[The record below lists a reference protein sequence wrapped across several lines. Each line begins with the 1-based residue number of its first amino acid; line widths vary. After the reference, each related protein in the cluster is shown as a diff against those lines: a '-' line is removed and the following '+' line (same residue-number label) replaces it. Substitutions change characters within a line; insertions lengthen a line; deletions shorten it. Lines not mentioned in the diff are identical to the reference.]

1 MTTGSLG
8 VPAGGGGID
17 SDLAVPTPTT
27 KRRMRNLPPAA
38 WLGIV
43 VLGLLVVS
51 AVRVFTDATNLDSS
65 GAIQAAI
72 TAAVPIALAGLSGL
86 WSERAGVVNIGIEGM
101 MVLGTFGAGFA
112 GYQYGPWAG
121 VFFGMVCGL
130 LGGLLH
136 GLVTITV
143 GVDHIIS
150 GVAINILAPG
160 LTLYLSRLLFS
171 DAPGGGQRQS
181 PPVSDVQRIT
191 IPGLSDW
198 LGDIEAKG
206 WFFVSDVAGI
216 VRGVTTNLSV
226 LTVLTVLLIVGSVFV
241 LWRTRL
247 GLRLRSCG
255 EAPYAAESLGVNVY
269 FYKYVAVAIS
279 GALAGLAGAFL
290 VIGLKFQDG
299 QTGGRGYIGLAAMIF
314 GNWRPGGMAM
324 GAGLFGYT
332 DGVQQYDSSGTA
344 MRAFLLLVAAALVV
358 VAVLQFRQGARTVA
372 IVAGLIAVLCVWWF
386 SATDTL
392 PQQLVKAAPYA
403 ITLLVMGLASQNLRM
418 PKADGLIYRKGGG
431 H

>member
-1 MTTGSLG
+1 MS
-8 VPAGGGGID
+8 GID
-17 SDLAVPTPTT
+17 SDVATAPQAYRAPRKLT
-27 KRRMRNLPPAA
+27 PAA
-38 WLGIV
+38 WLGV
-43 VLGLLVVS
+43 VAAGIAVVS
-51 AVRVFTDATNLDSS
+51 LVRIVTGADNLDSS

-101 MVLGTFGAGFA
+101 MVLGTFGAGYA
-112 GYQYGPWAG
+112 GYQWGPWAG
-121 VFFGMVCGL
+121 VFFGIVCGL

-160 LTLYLSRLLFS
+160 LALYLSRLVFT

-181 PPVSDVQRIT
+181 PPVPDVGRIT
-191 IPGLSDW
+191 LPWLSDW
-198 LGDIEAKG
+198 LGEIEAKG
-206 WFFVSDVAGI
+206 WFFVSDLAGI
-216 VRGVTTNLSV
+216 IRGFCNNLSLLSV
-226 LTVLTVLLIVGSVFV
+226 LAAVLIALTGWL

-247 GLRLRSCG
+247 GLRLRSVG

-269 FYKYVAVAIS
+269 WYKYIAVMIS

-290 VIGLKFQDG
+290 VVGLKYQDG
-299 QTGGRGYIGLAAMIF
+299 QTGGRGFIGLAAMIF

-332 DGVQQYDSSGTA
+332 DGVQQYDSSGSA
-344 MRAFLLLVAAALVV
+344 MHAFLLLVTIALLVVALLQYRSGHPVVAYVALGIAALC
-358 VAVLQFRQGARTVA
+358 L
-372 IVAGLIAVLCVWWF
+372 WWF
-386 SATDTL
+386 LSTDEL
-392 PQQLVKAAPYA
+392 PQQLIKAAPYA
-403 ITLLVMGLASQNLRM
+403 ITLLVMALASQNLRM

-431 H
+431 

>member
-8 VPAGGGGID
+8 APGSGGGID
-17 SDLAVPTPTT
+17 SDVAIAAPTT
-27 KRRMRNLPPAA
+27 KRSVRNLPPAA

-43 VLGLLVVS
+43 VVGLLVVS
-51 AVRVFTDATNLDSS
+51 TVRVFTGANNLDSS

-191 IPGLSDW
+191 VPGLSDW

-206 WFFVSDVAGI
+206 WFFVSDIAGI
-216 VRGVTTNLSV
+216 VRGMTTNLSV

-269 FYKYVAVAIS
+269 LYKYIAVAIS

-290 VIGLKFQDG
+290 VVGLKFQDG

-332 DGVQQYDSSGTA
+332 DGVQQYDASGSA

-372 IVAGLIAVLCVWWF
+372 VVAGFIAVLCVWWF

>member
-1 MTTGSLG
+1 MGIESEVAVSLPRYRLQG
-8 VPAGGGGID
+8 
-17 SDLAVPTPTT
+17 
-27 KRRMRNLPPAA
+27 NLKPVR
-38 WLGIV
+38 WLGIAAA
-43 VLGLLVVS
+43 GIAVVS
-51 AVRVFTDATNLDSS
+51 LVRIWTGATNLDSS

-101 MVLGTFGAGFA
+101 MILGTFGAGYA
-112 GYQYGPWAG
+112 GYQWGPWAG
-121 VFFGMVCGL
+121 VFFGIVCGL
-130 LGGLLH
+130 LGGLLL

-143 GVDHIIS
+143 GVDHIIA

-160 LTLYLSRLLFS
+160 LALYLSRLVFT

-181 PPVSDVQRIT
+181 PPVPDVGRIT
-191 IPGLSDW
+191 LPWLSGW
-198 LGDIEAKG
+198 LGDIEDKG

-216 VRGVTTNLSV
+216 IRGFTTNLSLLSV
-226 LTVLTVLLIVGSVFV
+226 LAAVLIALSGWI

-247 GLRLRSCG
+247 GLRLRSVG

-269 FYKYVAVAIS
+269 WYKYIAVMIS
-279 GALAGLAGAFL
+279 GGLAGLAGAFL
-290 VIGLKFQDG
+290 VVGLKFQDG
-299 QTGGRGYIGLAAMIF
+299 QTGGRGFIGLAAMIF

-332 DGVQQYDSSGTA
+332 DGVQQYDSSGSA
-344 MRAFLLLVAAALVV
+344 MHAFLLLVTIALLIVALLQYRSGHPVVAYVALGIAALC
-358 VAVLQFRQGARTVA
+358 L
-372 IVAGLIAVLCVWWF
+372 WWF
-386 SATDTL
+386 LSTDEL

-403 ITLLVMGLASQNLRM
+403 ITLLVMALASQNLRM

-431 H
+431 

>member
-1 MTTGSLG
+1 MS
-8 VPAGGGGID
+8 VD
-17 SDLAVPTPTT
+17 SELAVPLP
-27 KRRMRNLPPAA
+27 RSSRPQRNLTAVM

-43 VLGLLVVS
+43 AIGIAVVS
-51 AVRVFTDATNLDSS
+51 LVRIWTGANNLDSS

-72 TAAVPIALAGLSGL
+72 TAATPIALAGLSGL

-101 MVLGTFGAGFA
+101 MILGTFGAGYA
-112 GYQYGPWAG
+112 GYQWGAWAG
-121 VFFGMVCGL
+121 VFFGAFCGL

-136 GLVTITV
+136 ALVTVTV

-160 LTLYLSRLLFS
+160 LTLYLSRLLFT

-181 PPVSDVQRIT
+181 PPIPDVGRIT
-191 IPGLSDW
+191 LPWLSDW
-198 LGDIEAKG
+198 LGDIEDKG
-206 WFFVSDVAGI
+206 WFFVSDLAGI
-216 VRGVTTNLSV
+216 LRGMCTNLSL
-226 LTVLTVLLIVGSVFV
+226 LTVLAVVLIIGTGFV

-269 FYKYVAVAIS
+269 WYKYVAVSVS

-290 VIGLKFQDG
+290 VVGLKFQDG

-314 GNWRPGGMAM
+314 GNWRPGGMAL
-324 GAGLFGYT
+324 GASLFGYT
-332 DGVQQYDSSGTA
+332 DGVQQYDATGSA
-344 MRAFLLLVAAALVV
+344 MHAFLVLVAIALLV
-358 VAVLQFRQGARTVA
+358 VAVLQYRGGHRIVATVA
-372 IVAGLIAVLCVWWF
+372 AVIAALCLWWF
-386 SATDTL
+386 LATDEL

-403 ITLLVMGLASQNLRM
+403 ITLLVMALASQNLRM
-418 PKADGLIYRKGGG
+418 PKADGLIYRKGGR
-431 H
+431 

>member
-1 MTTGSLG
+1 MGMGTESEVA
-8 VPAGGGGID
+8 VPLPRYRLQWNLRLVMWLAIAAGGI
-17 SDLAVPTPTT
+17 A
-27 KRRMRNLPPAA
+27 
-38 WLGIV
+38 
-43 VLGLLVVS
+43 VVS
-51 AVRVFTDATNLDSS
+51 LVRIWTGADNLDSS

-101 MVLGTFGAGFA
+101 MILGTFGAGYA
-112 GYQYGPWAG
+112 GYQWGPWAG
-121 VFFGMVCGL
+121 VFFGVICGL

-136 GLVTITV
+136 ALVTVTV

-160 LTLYLSRLLFS
+160 LALYLSRLVFT

-181 PPVSDVQRIT
+181 PPVSDVGRIT
-191 IPGLSDW
+191 LPFLSDW
-198 LGDIEAKG
+198 LGEIEAKG
-206 WFFVSDVAGI
+206 WFFVSDLAGI
-216 VRGVTTNLSV
+216 IRGFCTNLSLLSV
-226 LTVLTVLLIVGSVFV
+226 LAAVLIALSGWI

-247 GLRLRSCG
+247 GLRLRSVG

-269 FYKYVAVAIS
+269 WYKYIAVMIS
-279 GALAGLAGAFL
+279 GGLAGLAGAFL
-290 VIGLKFQDG
+290 VVGLKFQDG
-299 QTGGRGYIGLAAMIF
+299 QTGGRGFIGLAAMIF

-332 DGVQQYDSSGTA
+332 DGVQQYDSSGSA
-344 MRAFLLLVAAALVV
+344 MHAFLILVAIA
-358 VAVLQFRQGARTVA
+358 
-372 IVAGLIAVLCVWWF
+372 LIAVAILQYRAGHPVVAGVAAVIAALCLWWF
-386 SATDTL
+386 SATDEL

-403 ITLLVMGLASQNLRM
+403 ITLLVMALASQNLRM

-431 H
+431 

>member
-1 MTTGSLG
+1 MS
-8 VPAGGGGID
+8 GID
-17 SDLAVPTPTT
+17 SDVATAPQAYRAPRKLT
-27 KRRMRNLPPAA
+27 PAA
-38 WLGIV
+38 WLGV
-43 VLGLLVVS
+43 VAAGIAVVS
-51 AVRVFTDATNLDSS
+51 LVRIVTGANNLDSS

-101 MVLGTFGAGFA
+101 MVLGTFGAGYA
-112 GYQYGPWAG
+112 GYQWGPWAG
-121 VFFGMVCGL
+121 VFFGIVCGL

-160 LTLYLSRLLFS
+160 LALYLSRLVFT

-181 PPVSDVQRIT
+181 PPVPDVGRIT
-191 IPGLSDW
+191 LPLLSDW
-198 LGDIEAKG
+198 LGEIEAKG

-216 VRGVTTNLSV
+216 LRGFCTNLSLLSV
-226 LTVLTVLLIVGSVFV
+226 LAAVLIALSGWL

-247 GLRLRSCG
+247 GLRLRSVG

-269 FYKYVAVAIS
+269 WYKYIAVMIS
-279 GALAGLAGAFL
+279 GGLAGLAGAFL
-290 VIGLKFQDG
+290 VVGLKYQDG
-299 QTGGRGYIGLAAMIF
+299 QTGGRGFIGLAAMIF

-332 DGVQQYDSSGTA
+332 DGVQQYDSSGSA
-344 MRAFLLLVAAALVV
+344 MHAFLLLVTIALLVVALLQYRSGHPVVAYVALGIAALC
-358 VAVLQFRQGARTVA
+358 L
-372 IVAGLIAVLCVWWF
+372 WWF
-386 SATDTL
+386 LSTDEL
-392 PQQLVKAAPYA
+392 PQQLIKAAPYA
-403 ITLLVMGLASQNLRM
+403 ITLLVMALASQNLRM

-431 H
+431 